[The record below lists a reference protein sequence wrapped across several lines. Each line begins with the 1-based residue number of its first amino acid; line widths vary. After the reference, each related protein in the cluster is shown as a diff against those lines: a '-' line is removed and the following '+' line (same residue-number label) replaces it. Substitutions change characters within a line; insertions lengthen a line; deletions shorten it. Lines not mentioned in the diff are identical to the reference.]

1 MLTEI
6 SEVTI
11 LTEHNAKVGDENL
24 VDIKELAISTANDHS
39 KERSILIHTR
49 RINEKEYIVK
59 SIMRNQDK
67 DTLEYNSMSDLSDVQ
82 IHEFLEE
89 WKDKWRKRKI
99 KDSEVKTATERVKKE
114 AKKAKLIGEKM
125 LKKKPKN

>member
-11 LTEHNAKVGDENL
+11 LTEHNAKVEDDNS
-24 VDIKELAISTANDHS
+24 VDIKELTISIDNDHS

-67 DTLEYNSMSDLSDVQ
+67 DTLEYNSMSDLSYVQ
-82 IHEFLEE
+82 IHEFLE
-89 WKDKWRKRKI
+89 
-99 KDSEVKTATERVKKE
+99 A
-114 AKKAKLIGEKM
+114 
-125 LKKKPKN
+125 

>member
-11 LTEHNAKVGDENL
+11 LTEHNAKVRDDNL
-24 VDIKELAISTANDHS
+24 VDIKELTISIANDRS

-59 SIMRNQDK
+59 SIMRNQDEA
-67 DTLEYNSMSDLSDVQ
+67 TLEYNSMSDLTDVQ
-82 IHEFLEE
+82 IHGFLEE
-89 WKDKWRKRKI
+89 WKDKWRKRKV
-99 KDSEVKTATERVKKE
+99 KDSEVKAATERVKKRS
-114 AKKAKLIGEKM
+114 
-125 LKKKPKN
+125 

>member
-11 LTEHNAKVGDENL
+11 LTEHNAKVGDDNL
-24 VDIKELAISTANDHS
+24 VDIKELTISTANDHS
-39 KERSILIHTR
+39 KEKSILIHTR

-89 WKDKWRKRKI
+89 WKDKLRKRKI
-99 KDSEVKTATERVKKE
+99 KDSEVKAATERVKKE

-125 LKKKPKN
+125 LKKMHKN

>member
-24 VDIKELAISTANDHS
+24 VDIMELTISTANDHS

-59 SIMRNQDK
+59 SIMRNKDK
-67 DTLEYNSMSDLSDVQ
+67 DTLENNSMSDLSDVQ
-82 IHEFLEE
+82 IHEFFEE
-89 WKDKWRKRKI
+89 WKDKWRNRKGYNLLQLMYE
-99 KDSEVKTATERVKKE
+99 DPTRWS
-114 AKKAKLIGEKM
+114 LIFQTYVQ
-125 LKKKPKN
+125 LT